1 MDYTVI
7 WRDGGDDYMLTAV
20 STAIEPAELTNMD
33 WVIMAGEVEYADWDE
48 ADRITALAI
57 LLDGYDLLA
66 VVKGE
71 LEYVV

>member
-7 WRDGGDDYMLTAV
+7 WRDGGDDYMFTAV